1 MDEVKTL
8 RLGNELEK
16 LHTKRIS
23 LEKRSDFVDKE
34 IKRLEKLVQQFINNS
49 NKYSD
54 KAEKL
59 EEKMARLSDEN
70 DTPQKIENLR
80 MVNYYLTKTAQWTD
94 ESKKFYKKLESASR
108 EFVEIKT
115 KIIECLEAETKIQ
128 RILAGIDE
136 PDDEN
141 DN

>member
-23 LEKRSDFVDKE
+23 LEKRSDFLDKE